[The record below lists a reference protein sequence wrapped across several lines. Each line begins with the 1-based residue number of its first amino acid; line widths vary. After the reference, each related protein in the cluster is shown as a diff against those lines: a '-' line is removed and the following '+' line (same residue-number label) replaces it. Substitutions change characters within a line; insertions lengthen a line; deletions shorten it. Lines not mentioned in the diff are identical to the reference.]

1 MLYIIIF
8 FIVLSSY
15 SYYRNLL
22 RWQTNGLYDKIMIS
36 EVKVFMKNIE
46 NAKRLPTII
55 HVDLDAFYASVEER
69 DNPRLKGKPV
79 IVGGR
84 SNKGVVTT
92 ANYEARKYGVHS
104 AMPMFMA
111 RRKCPKGIYVP
122 GRMERYQEVS
132 REIFRIL
139 HSFSDVLEKV
149 SIDEA
154 YLDITH
160 LEAEPH
166 KLVFEL
172 KETVYK
178 ETGLTLS
185 VGIAYNKFLAKLAS
199 DWHKPAGVKEIT
211 PEMVP
216 EILLPLPIRKV
227 HGLGPKSCGLLN
239 NLGLYTIGD
248 LLELPEEFLME
259 LLGKSGRE
267 VYHRIRGID
276 PRPVNTHRER
286 KSLGIERTFPKGTR
300 NRQVLEEYLQ
310 NFSQELSR
318 DLKEKKLHA
327 RTITLKIKDEN
338 FKVQSRGKTLFQHIN
353 GADEIFEV
361 VHGIFQELALEVP
374 LRLIGITASNL
385 LSEDLQQ
392 LSFFD
397 L

>member
-1 MLYIIIF
+1 MRQI
-8 FIVLSSY
+8 
-15 SYYRNLL
+15 
-22 RWQTNGLYDKIMIS
+22 DKN
-36 EVKVFMKNIE
+36 K
-46 NAKRLPTII
+46 ALPTII

-69 DNPRLKGKPV
+69 DRPSLKGKPV

-84 SNKGVVTT
+84 SHKGVVTT

-111 RRKCPKGIYVP
+111 RQKCPQGIYVP
-122 GRMERYQEVS
+122 GRMERYQEAS
-132 REIFRIL
+132 REVFRIL

-160 LEAEPH
+160 LEVKPH
-166 KLVFEL
+166 KLVEKL
-172 KETVYK
+172 KEKVYQ

-185 VGIAYNKFLAKLAS
+185 VGISYNKFLAKLAS
-199 DWHKPAGVKEIT
+199 DWHKPAGVKAIT
-211 PEMVP
+211 PEMIP
-216 EILLPLPIRKV
+216 GILVPLPIKKV
-227 HGLGPKSCGLLN
+227 HGLGPKSCTLLN

-248 LLELPEEFLME
+248 LLELSEEFLVD

-267 VYHRIRGID
+267 IYHRIRGID
-276 PRPVNTHRER
+276 HRPVNTHRER

-300 NRQVLEEYLQ
+300 NRQVLITYLED
-310 NFSQELSR
+310 FSKELSQ

-327 RTITLKIKDEN
+327 RTITLKVKDEN

-353 GADEIFEV
+353 DAEEIFQV
-361 VHGIFQELALEVP
+361 ANRLFQELPLEEP

>member
-1 MLYIIIF
+1 MTK
-8 FIVLSSY
+8 
-15 SYYRNLL
+15 N
-22 RWQTNGLYDKIMIS
+22 TNNK
-36 EVKVFMKNIE
+36 E
-46 NAKRLPTII
+46 LPTIL

-69 DNPRLKGKPV
+69 DNPSLKGKPL

-111 RRKCPKGIYVP
+111 RQKCPNGIYVP
-122 GRMERYQEVS
+122 GRMARYQEVS
-132 REIFRIL
+132 REVFRIL

-160 LEAEPH
+160 LEVKPH
-166 KLVFEL
+166 KLVEEL
-172 KETVYK
+172 KEKIYN

-185 VGIAYNKFLAKLAS
+185 VGISYNKFLAKLAS

-211 PEMVP
+211 PEMIP
-216 EILLPLPIRKV
+216 DILVPLPIKKV
-227 HGLGPKSCGLLN
+227 HGLGPKSCTLLN

-248 LLELPEEFLME
+248 LLELSEEFLVD

-267 VYHRIRGID
+267 IYQRIRGID
-276 PRPVNTHRER
+276 RRSVNTRRER
-286 KSLGIERTFPKGTR
+286 KSLGIERTFSKGTR
-300 NRQVLEEYLQ
+300 NRKILEEYLEK
-310 NFSQELSR
+310 FSKELSQ
-318 DLKEKKLHA
+318 DLKEKKIHA

-353 GADEIFEV
+353 EADEIFEV
-361 VHGIFQELALEVP
+361 ANQLLQELALEEP

-392 LSFFD
+392 LSIFD